1 MTKLVNLTRFGCF
14 TLVQKVKRRVYKVH
28 VFYVK
33 QYFAETLQVIS
44 FKNDVYFLHGR
55 S

>member
-1 MTKLVNLTRFGCF
+1 MKD
-14 TLVQKVKRRVYKVH
+14 RVYKIH
-28 VFYVK
+28 VFLVE
-33 QYFAETLQVIS
+33 QYFAKTLQVIT

>member
-1 MTKLVNLTRFGCF
+1 M
-14 TLVQKVKRRVYKVH
+14 KRMVYEIH
-28 VFYVK
+28 VFLSEATL
-33 QYFAETLQVIS
+33 YFAKTLQVIS

>member
-1 MTKLVNLTRFGCF
+1 MFF
-14 TLVQKVKRRVYKVH
+14 E
-28 VFYVK
+28 VK

-44 FKNDVYFLHGR
+44 FKNDVYFLYGR